1 MIWIAVL
8 VIQSW
13 WFKQKQRGLRVLL
26 CRWPSITECE
36 MYITAQGPV
45 PEMTY
50 TVSSGTLNPSI
61 PYLMVYPRQRMSCTV
76 CCSGCFRRSEAAI
89 SSIVRVLFSVSPAL
103 VEFLLLL
110 CLESDILFL
119 CFIAW
124 CKWLQVWTVKLMDDM
139 LWCWR
144 PQNKWRATY
153 SFQSA
158 VWSHLHNLHGL
169 PSQCTN

>member
-1 MIWIAVL
+1 MSLALHYWMGDVHHC
-8 VIQSW
+8 S
-13 WFKQKQRGLRVLL
+13 G
-26 CRWPSITECE
+26 T
-36 MYITAQGPV
+36 PV
-45 PEMTY
+45 SETTY

-61 PYLMVYPRQRMSCTV
+61 PHLMGYPHQGMSCTA

-89 SSIVRVLFSVSPAL
+89 SSIIRVLFSVSPAL

-124 CKWLQVWTVKLMDDM
+124 CKWLQVWTEKLMDDM

-169 PSQCTN
+169 PSQCTNWFEAPCGLRGCKNRPAPFHGRMS